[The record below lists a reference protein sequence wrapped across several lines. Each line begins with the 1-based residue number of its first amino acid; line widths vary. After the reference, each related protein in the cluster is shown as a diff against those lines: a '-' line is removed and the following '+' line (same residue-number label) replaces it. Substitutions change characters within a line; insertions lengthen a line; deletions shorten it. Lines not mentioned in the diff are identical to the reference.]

1 MAAALVFV
9 AMLPTSCSNKEDSS
23 GRQDDYEGVPLVIL
37 DTDIGSSTDD
47 LCARLIENVGF
58 FATLVSSP
66 QHSANTARF
75 ALCARLIENVGFF
88 ATLVFSPR
96 HSANTAR
103 FALCARLIEN
113 VQFSLSERGTVSL
126 TPQAEAIFTPSATG
140 NCRYQLPGNEARN
153 AAMLQKIRASVIS
166 KYGPPLPH
174 PRRGVECKKPP
185 LGGALARQTLINT
198 THTYTLTS

>member
-75 ALCARLIENVGFF
+75 ALCARLIENV
-88 ATLVFSPR
+88 
-96 HSANTAR
+96 
-103 FALCARLIEN
+103 
-113 VQFSLSERGTVSL
+113 QFSLSERGIVSL

-166 KYGPPLPH
+166 KYGPTPSPS
-174 PRRGVECKKPP
+174 P
-185 LGGALARQTLINT
+185 
-198 THTYTLTS
+198 